1 MQITVN
7 TGDLVLEPSATSM
20 PARNIELAQV
30 LLVLNQ
36 IGPPACVAADQCSH
50 SVTLISTEANGRL
63 HLFAQ
68 CCKACDVIC
77 WLL

>member
-36 IGPPACVAADQCSH
+36 IGPPASNSAALD
-50 SVTLISTEANGRL
+50 STEANGRL

>member
-1 MQITVN
+1 
-7 TGDLVLEPSATSM
+7 M

-36 IGPPACVAADQCSH
+36 IGPPASNSAALD
-50 SVTLISTEANGRL
+50 STEANGRL